1 MFINGSQIRSE
12 RFEWWLSF
20 LLPCL
25 MANQERAF
33 KCRPALKHMKAAA
46 GVCAAFIQSM
56 DNVDDRTMMVE
67 WKTELCTTQ
76 PV

>member
-1 MFINGSQIRSE
+1 
-12 RFEWWLSF
+12 
-20 LLPCL
+20 